1 MKPGKIAC
9 AIGLAVLL
17 WLPGSAGA
25 QSAKPGTA
33 PGAGALPSVIPI
45 FPLPDIVLFP
55 DVALPLMIFEPRYRA
70 MVADALKGDGI
81 IGMVLLRPGYEA
93 DYEGRPPI
101 FAIGCAG
108 RISKYQL
115 LPDGRYL
122 IELLGL
128 VKFRVTGEDQSRP
141 YRLARV
147 DAMPEAA
154 TGDESAALSALRL
167 RLDSLLAASIPPD
180 SDLLSLPDDV
190 FVNGLSQN
198 LGLEPIERQE
208 LLEMK
213 GPLPRAQALIEWV
226 EMTVGPLR

>member
-1 MKPGKIAC
+1 MKPRKVAC
-9 AIGLAVLL
+9 AIWLVCLL

-25 QSAKPGTA
+25 QSATPGTT
-33 PGAGALPSVIPI
+33 PGAGTLPSVIHL

-81 IGMVLLRPGYEA
+81 IGMAFLRPGYEA
-93 DYEGRPPI
+93 AYEGRPPI

-128 VKFRVTGEDQSRP
+128 VKFRVISEDQSRP
-141 YRLARV
+141 YRLASV
-147 DAMPEAA
+147 EAVPEVANA
-154 TGDESAALSALRL
+154 DESAALSKLRL
-167 RLDSLLAASIPPD
+167 RLDSLLAASIPRD
-180 SDLLSLPDDV
+180 SDLLSLPDNV
-190 FVNGLSQN
+190 FINELSQN
-198 LGLEPIERQE
+198 LGLEPSERQE

-213 GPLPRAQALIEWV
+213 GPLSRAQALIEWV
-226 EMTVGPLR
+226 EMTVAPLR

>member
-1 MKPGKIAC
+1 MRPGKFAC
-9 AIGLAVLL
+9 VIWLACLL
-17 WLPGSAGA
+17 WLPGSSGA
-25 QSAKPGTA
+25 QSAGPGTA
-33 PGAGALPSVIPI
+33 PGGGTLPSVIPL

-55 DVALPLMIFEPRYRA
+55 DVRLPLMIFEPRYRA

-81 IGMVLLRPGYEA
+81 IGMVLLRPGFEA

-108 RISKYQL
+108 KISKYQL

-128 VKFRVTGEDQSRP
+128 VKFRVTSEDQSRP

-147 DAMPEAA
+147 EAMPEAVNA
-154 TGDESAALSALRL
+154 DERGALSKVRL
-167 RLDSLLAASIPPD
+167 RLDVLLAASLPPG
-180 SDLLSLPDDV
+180 SDLLSLPDEV

-198 LGLEPIERQE
+198 LGLQPIEQQD

-213 GPLPRAQALIEWV
+213 GALSRAQALVEWV
-226 EMTVGPLR
+226 EMAVGPLR

>member
-1 MKPGKIAC
+1 MKPGKVAC
-9 AIGLAVLL
+9 AIWLVSLL
-17 WLPGSAGA
+17 WLPGAGGA
-25 QSAKPGTA
+25 QSAKPGAA
-33 PGAGALPSVIPI
+33 PGARTLPSVIPL

-70 MVADALKGDGI
+70 MVADALEGDGI
-81 IGMVLLRPGYEA
+81 IGMVLLRPGFEA

-101 FAIGCAG
+101 FTIGCAG
-108 RISKYQL
+108 KIAKYEL

-128 VKFRVTGEDQSRP
+128 VKFRVTSEDQSRP

-147 DAMPEAA
+147 EAMPEQANA
-154 TGDESAALSALRL
+154 DERAALGTLRL
-167 RLDSLLAASIPPD
+167 RLDSLLAAAIPPG
-180 SDLLSLPDDV
+180 SDLLSLPDEV

-213 GPLPRAQALIEWV
+213 GPLSRAQALIEWV
-226 EMTVGPLR
+226 EMTVAPLR

>member
-1 MKPGKIAC
+1 MKPGTIAC
-9 AIGLAVLL
+9 AIWLVGLL
-17 WLPGSAGA
+17 WLPGSVCA
-25 QSAKPGTA
+25 QSARPGA
-33 PGAGALPSVIPI
+33 VPGAGTLPSVIPI
-45 FPLPDIVLFP
+45 FPLPDVVLFP

-70 MVADALKGDGI
+70 MVADALKGDGV

-108 RISKYQL
+108 RIAKYQL

-128 VKFRVTGEDQSRP
+128 VKFRVTSEDQSRP

-147 DAMPEAA
+147 EAMPEAA
-154 TGDESAALSALRL
+154 NGDESAALSKLRL

-213 GPLPRAQALIEWV
+213 GPLSRAQALIEWV